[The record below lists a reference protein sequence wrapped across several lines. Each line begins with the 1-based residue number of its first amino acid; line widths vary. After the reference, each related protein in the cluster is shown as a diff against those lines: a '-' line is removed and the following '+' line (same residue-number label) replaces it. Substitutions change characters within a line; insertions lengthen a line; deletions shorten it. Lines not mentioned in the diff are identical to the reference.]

1 MSLKEQ
7 HRLDDEIALLRNE
20 LAIAPPGS
28 ATITMTISWLL
39 DMDDAVPRPKTQ
51 PSGTAATSP
60 AAVAKKPRVIDPDD
74 ALLWA
79 YLEKLPGWGDMAK
92 QDYTGNELL
101 QRMVEK
107 VPSDQR
113 DAFWQKT
120 EKLTRGTDPRRAK
133 VLGKVM
139 IQTHEPARAIP
150 LLKDAVARLALDS
163 TDTYRSDLGD
173 ARLHLFEAYM
183 DSGDWR
189 EAERIWPE
197 ARERLSVDQWPS
209 RYGQIALAAVKD
221 GDRDDALRM
230 WKRCANWDLASSL
243 GDLKELSD
251 AGLREPLRDYYAG
264 IGKRLPASW
273 VPVRAM
279 EVLSSTKP
287 GE

>member
-1 MSLKEQ
+1 MDYRMSLKEQ
-7 HRLDDEIALLRNE
+7 HRLDDAIALLRNE
-20 LAIAPPGS
+20 LAIAPPDS
-28 ATITMTISWLL
+28 ATNDEAIRWLL
-39 DMDDAVPRPKTQ
+39 ELDNDVPHPKTR

-60 AAVAKKPRVIDPDD
+60 TADAKKPRVIDPDD

-79 YLEKLPGWGDMAK
+79 CLEKLPAWDNTEE
-92 QDYTGNELL
+92 QLL
-101 QRMVEK
+101 RRMIEK

-113 DAFWQKT
+113 DAFWQKA

-133 VLGKVM
+133 VLGEVM
-139 IQTHEPARAIP
+139 KQMHEPARAIP
-150 LLKDAVARLALDS
+150 LLKDAVARLALAPNNNHN
-163 TDTYRSDLGD
+163 DLGY
-173 ARLHLFEAYM
+173 ARLHLFEAFM

-197 ARERLSVDQWPS
+197 ARQLLSDDQWSS
-209 RYGQIALAAVKD
+209 RYVQIALAAVKD

-230 WKRCANWDLASSL
+230 WKRWANADLASSL
-243 GDLKELSD
+243 GDLKKLAD

-264 IGKRLPASW
+264 IAKRLPASW
-273 VPVRAM
+273 VPVRAK